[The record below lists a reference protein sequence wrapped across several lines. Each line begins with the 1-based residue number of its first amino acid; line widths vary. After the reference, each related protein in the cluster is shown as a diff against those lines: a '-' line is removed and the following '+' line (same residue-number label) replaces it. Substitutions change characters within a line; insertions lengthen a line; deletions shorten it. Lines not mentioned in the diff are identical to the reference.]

1 MSNGVLPPLSEN
13 NFDMIVVWSRN
24 YIQTSRGYHQNN
36 EPISKNSLIFMTL
49 YTRVPVGLV
58 VREGGHDPEVNLR
71 EGHLLVRTAPM
82 QNVKSTVV
90 NSLFP
95 SRTPRPHQPSINCA
109 LYLELMAIVIR
120 AI

>member
-13 NFDMIVVWSRN
+13 NFGMIVVWSRN
-24 YIQTSRGYHQNN
+24 YIQTS
-36 EPISKNSLIFMTL
+36 PISKNSLIFMTL

-95 SRTPRPHQPSINCA
+95 SRTLRPHQPSINCA